1 MAPGHER
8 IDAIVP
14 LVASRHARAAIHAA
28 WRAAWATRSEPC
40 RTLLRNSIF
49 YHCRP
54 PCRGCGPGLCGAG
67 AVCTYARGGMVVWE
81 GQHAARRRGPILGPV
96 HGFIS
101 PFAICLCYH
110 ALSTVE
116 TGRHDLLCAVTPQQL
131 PQRAGARSAAPG
143 ETDDSPDRS
152 LFFTPQRPPT
162 NAQGT
167 PEPLEPPCSST

>member
-54 PCRGCGPGLCGAG
+54 PCRAGVVPVCVGLGRYARMLG
-67 AVCTYARGGMVVWE
+67 AVWWCGKASTPRGGAVRFWDPYTALSPHLLYAYAIMLSPQSRPGDMTYSVRSPPNSYHRE
-81 GQHAARRRGPILGPV
+81 PAPDQRRRARLMTLP
-96 HGFIS
+96 
-101 PFAICLCYH
+101 
-110 ALSTVE
+110 
-116 TGRHDLLCAVTPQQL
+116 TGLFSSRPNAPQPTPK
-131 PQRAGARSAAPG
+131 
-143 ETDDSPDRS
+143 
-152 LFFTPQRPPT
+152 
-162 NAQGT
+162 
-167 PEPLEPPCSST
+167 EPLNP